1 MLLPILV
8 TAGGIGIA
16 TAATVIEALVHSGTS
31 TADAIN
37 GTLQVLGIGIIVA
50 AAVVMGLRHV
60 LVRRGQI
67 APLSMKSPL
76 APPLR

>member
-1 MLLPILV
+1 MELHTRADVELAVRMPQM
-8 TAGGIGIA
+8 
-16 TAATVIEALVHSGTS
+16 HSGTRA
-31 TADAIN
+31 ADAIN

-67 APLSMKSPL
+67 APLSMPGRPIGS
-76 APPLR
+76 LR